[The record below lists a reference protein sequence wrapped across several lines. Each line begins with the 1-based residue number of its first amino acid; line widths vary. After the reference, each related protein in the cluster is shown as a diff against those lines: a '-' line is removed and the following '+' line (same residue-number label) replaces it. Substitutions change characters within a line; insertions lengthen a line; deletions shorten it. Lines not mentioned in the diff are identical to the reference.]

1 MGAVYCLIPQEGC
14 KKLLFMSNA
23 EGLKWVATLHRVPAS
38 FRTLKGKFRLIRIG
52 GALEE
57 AYALIAYCRQRTL
70 AAKSC
75 NFVKDRPSNFFKR
88 FSRACFKF
96 VSNFTFLIVL
106 LMSNELFLD
115 LLVCLWMI
123 LMAHSYEDFLIILVF
138 RNENP
143 PDFSAVFLTGNKFQI
158 KTRDNLICN

>member
-52 GALEE
+52 GALVE
-57 AYALIAYCRQRTL
+57 AYALSAYCRQRTL

-75 NFVKDRPSNFFKR
+75 NLVKDRPSNFFKR
-88 FSRACFKF
+88 FFTCVFQIRLQLHIFNCSFDVKWTISRSSC
-96 VSNFTFLIVL
+96 VSL
-106 LMSNELFLD
+106 
-115 LLVCLWMI
+115 I
-123 LMAHSYEDFLIILVF
+123 LMAHSYEGFLIILVF
-138 RNENP
+138 RNVNP
-143 PDFSAVFLTGNKFQI
+143 PDFSAVFFDGKQVS
-158 KTRDNLICN
+158 D